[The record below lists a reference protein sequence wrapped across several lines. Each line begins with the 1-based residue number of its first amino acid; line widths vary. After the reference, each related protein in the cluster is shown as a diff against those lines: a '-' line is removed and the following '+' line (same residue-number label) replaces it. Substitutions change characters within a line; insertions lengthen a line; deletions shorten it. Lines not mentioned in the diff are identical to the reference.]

1 MANQATPE
9 QVAARIAEA
18 AQRAKAEAEARRTQE
33 AKVQLPGAGG
43 AVSNPGS
50 MG

>member
-1 MANQATPE
+1 VVFRVRGTE
-9 QVAARIAEA
+9 V
-18 AQRAKAEAEARRTQE
+18 
-33 AKVQLPGAGG
+33 VQLPGAGG